1 MSLKLGVG
9 PRIKEFRDSRGL
21 TRKEV
26 ADRMGVKPSTIQNIE
41 DQKQKTSDAFIL
53 EFVDKFGVSVEW
65 LFSKGEGGRLAVDLP
80 DRDNPWSGDVRL
92 DDRDFSLIRRFG
104 VRASAGNGLYPDPD
118 HQEDA
123 IAFQT
128 GWLLRQGINAQ
139 LAGIVEVSG
148 DSMSPTL
155 RDGALALVHLPEM
168 DIRKEGI
175 FAFTRDGEVFVKR
188 ISPLTFDTAGNVS
201 SLVLISDNAIYP
213 AEVMGGEDLNAIRI
227 AGRIRCCIETF

>member
-1 MSLKLGVG
+1 MTNKVG
-9 PRIKEFRDSRGL
+9 IGPKIREFRESKGL
-21 TRKEV
+21 TREQLAV
-26 ADRMGVKPSTIQNIE
+26 ALGVKATRVQDIE
-41 DQKQKTSDAFIL
+41 TQRQKVSDAFIID
-53 EFVDKFGVSVEW
+53 FVDKFGVSVEW
-65 LFSKGEGGRLAVDLP
+65 LFSKGEGGKLAVDLP

-128 GWLLRQGINAQ
+128 RWLLRQGINAQ